1 MNVAGIV
8 PIAGQPLD
16 LGFPWDDCLTP
27 IAQNYVAVERA
38 VAECLYAG
46 CKSVWIVGAL
56 DQQPLIR
63 YRLGDKGKDPE
74 SHNPIRRGT
83 RERDVC
89 FYYVPITPQDYL
101 RRNSVVWSSIY
112 GILNI
117 RKIIG
122 KTSMNLLPERYYIA
136 FPYGVYDPRLV
147 RQVRGKIKI
156 TKNQV
161 LLRSSDKTVMDGEY
175 LGLSLTLEQAQK
187 LERVLKD
194 KAYHSS
200 EKYAAKQFS
209 LRDVYA
215 EMELGEEIVYL
226 DVDEYYNIDN
236 WEKYTNYMKESSIDL
251 IRPKTLLLQKEWN
264 GIGVDD
270 E

>member
-16 LGFPWDDCLTP
+16 FGFPWDECLTP
-27 IAQNYVAVERA
+27 IAQDYVAVERA

-46 CKSVWIVGAL
+46 CKTIWIVGSL

-63 YRLGDKGKDPE
+63 HRLGDKGKDPRTFDPRKHGE
-74 SHNPIRRGT
+74 

-89 FYYVPITPQDYL
+89 FYYVPIIPQDYI
-101 RRNSVVWSSIY
+101 RRNSIVWSSIY

-122 KTSMNLLPERYYIA
+122 KVSLSLLPEKYYIA
-136 FPYGVYDPRLV
+136 FPYGVYNPKLLKK
-147 RQVRGKIKI
+147 VRGKIKI

-161 LLRSSDKTVMDGEY
+161 LLRNTGKTVMDGEY
-175 LGLSLTLEQAQK
+175 LGLSITLEQAQQ
-187 LERVLKD
+187 LEKVLKD

-200 EKYAAKQFS
+200 ERYAARHFS
-209 LRDVYA
+209 LRDVYSD
-215 EMELGEEIVYL
+215 MCPGEEIVYL
-226 DVDEYYNIDN
+226 DIDEYYDIGS
-236 WEKYTNYMKESSIDL
+236 WEKYINYMQNSEIEL
-251 IRPKTLLLQKEWN
+251 RRPKSLLLQKEWN